1 MDNQNVFVET
11 YKTIQINLFLP
22 SATGVAERLCFHKRL
37 SFCPHGGCTHPPAKH
52 TPLGRHPRQA
62 DTPLPQTATAAD
74 GAHPTGMHSFFLC
87 HLTLFFHLPSS
98 ADSIELVNI

>member
-1 MDNQNVFVET
+1 MFSLKPTKQFRLT
-11 YKTIQINLFLP
+11 YFTIRNSSCGKVLFSQASVIL
-22 SATGVAERLCFHKRL
+22 STRGVY
-37 SFCPHGGCTHPPAKH
+37 TPPAKH

-74 GAHPTGMHSFFLC
+74 RAHPTGMHSFFLC